1 MSSLPLPSTFIGL
14 LSGLTSLGQSP
25 VRVPSSVSLSVTSD
39 QPHDAPPPKPG
50 VIVTIDGPAGTG
62 KSSTA
67 RTLAKRLNLKFLDTG
82 AMYRAAAA
90 LVLDAGV
97 DPGDAAGV
105 CRLVADADL
114 HFEWEADPPSIYTL
128 DRATGRPRYLD
139 HRIRQPDV
147 TQIVSPLAGIPELRR
162 HMVRKQQLIGVQLPR
177 LVTEGRDQGSV
188 VFPDAQVKFYLNAS
202 PMVRAAR
209 RADQIREAGGD
220 ADERELV
227 REITARD
234 LSDSSRPEG
243 PLIKPRGAIEVDTT
257 DLTFAQ
263 VVDTLE
269 RHVRAAVPDGQFDGG
284 PPSS

>member
-1 MSSLPLPSTFIGL
+1 MSSLPLPSTVIGL
-14 LSGLTSLGQSP
+14 LSGLTSVGQSP
-25 VRVPSSVSLSVTSD
+25 VRVTSSVSLSVTSD
-39 QPHDAPPPKPG
+39 QPHDAPQPKPG

-67 RTLAKRLNLKFLDTG
+67 RSLAKRLNLKFLDTG

-97 DPGDAAGV
+97 DPGDAAAV

-114 HFEWEADPPSIYTL
+114 HFQWEADPPRIYTM
-128 DRATGRPRYLD
+128 DRATGLPRYLD

-147 TQIVSPLAGIPELRR
+147 TQIVSPLAGISELRR

-188 VFPDAQVKFYLNAS
+188 VFPNAQVKFYLNAS

-269 RHVRAAVPDGQFDGG
+269 RHVRAAVPDGQFDDG
-284 PPSS
+284 PQPS